1 MRLAGLLV
9 FAIAMFAAA
18 PAQAAISDCKAVQ
31 ISEQPGAGGP
41 AIFFMSCAGLNGPPA
56 YSVTTPPAHGRV
68 ADISD
73 DDGSGQHGFLWH
85 MTYWADDDA
94 WGVSD
99 SWVMHVDDGAQTADF
114 PVSITMAAAPYCQQ
128 LNDGTP
134 SPLPAFALEAG
145 HALDQQ
151 LICSYG
157 GTGNVTSLSV
167 KTQAQH
173 GFAYVQATDGGP
185 SAPRLRYVPKQGF
198 RGTDTFVLA
207 LAVGTGSADIPV
219 TVTVARDHTAPVVA
233 LTKKPRILKRAVVF
247 RPRCS
252 EVCHVRVTLRRGHRS
267 VSVTD
272 TFAGRRAI
280 RVPKP
285 AGHGKL
291 HYTLVA
297 TDEAGNRS
305 KVTRGKF

>member
-9 FAIAMFAAA
+9 FAMAMLAAA
-18 PAQAAISDCKAVQ
+18 PAQAAISDCKAVP

-41 AIFFMSCAGLNGPPA
+41 AMFFMSCAGLNGPPT
-56 YSVTTPPAHGRV
+56 YSVKTPPAHGTV
-68 ADISD
+68 KDISD
-73 DDGSGQHGFLWH
+73 EDGSGQHGFLWH
-85 MTYWADDDA
+85 VTYWADDDA
-94 WGVSD
+94 WGLSD
-99 SWVMHVDDGAQTADF
+99 SWVMHVDDGTESADF
-114 PVSITMAAAPYCQQ
+114 PVSITIAAAPYCQQ
-128 LNDGTP
+128 LNNGTP
-134 SPLPAFALEAG
+134 SPLPTFRLEAG
-145 HALDQQ
+145 HLLDQQ

-157 GTGNVTSLSV
+157 GTDNVTSLSV
-167 KTQAQH
+167 KQQARH

-185 SAPRLRYVPKQGF
+185 SAPRLRYVPNQGF

-207 LAVGTGSADIPV
+207 LAVGSGSADIPV
-219 TVTVARDHTAPVVA
+219 TVKVTRDRTAPVVK
-233 LTKKPRILKRAVVF
+233 LTKKPRLLKHAVVF

-252 EVCHVRVTLRRGHRS
+252 ELCRVRVTLRRGHRR

-272 TFAGRRAI
+272 TFSGRRAI

-285 AGHGKL
+285 AGHGRL

-297 TDEAGNRS
+297 RDAAGNRS